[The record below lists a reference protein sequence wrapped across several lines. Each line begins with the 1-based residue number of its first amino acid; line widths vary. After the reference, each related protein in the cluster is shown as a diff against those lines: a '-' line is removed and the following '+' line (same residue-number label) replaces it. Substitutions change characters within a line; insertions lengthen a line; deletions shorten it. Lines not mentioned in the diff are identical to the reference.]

1 MRRLFRSAAA
11 LFALGLAM
19 IGCGRSG
26 SPGPSEEGPAP
37 GAAEAPY
44 QAAFRV
50 PGMS

>member
-1 MRRLFRSAAA
+1 MRGLFRSAAA
-11 LFALGLAM
+11 LFALGLAL

-26 SPGPSEEGPAP
+26 SPGPSEEGAGP
-37 GAAEAPY
+37 GDAPY